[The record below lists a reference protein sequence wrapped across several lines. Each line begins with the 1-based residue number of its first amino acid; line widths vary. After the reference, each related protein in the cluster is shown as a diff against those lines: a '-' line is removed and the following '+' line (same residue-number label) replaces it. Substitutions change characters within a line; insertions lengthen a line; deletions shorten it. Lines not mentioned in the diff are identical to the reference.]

1 MVERRGVPSPPGT
14 GSPTSA
20 IDRVS
25 HLLHKNAARR
35 IEKIRA
41 GQNIFRFFIGEL
53 KNSLYFCPRF
63 QERPMERCR
72 SGRSGR
78 SRKPLYPY
86 GYPGFESLSFRQQP
100 SQGGWDVLFILT
112 RYVPPHGGPAYPH
125 TTPHHTAPL
134 LLHTPCPPAAP
145 PRHTTHGR
153 PKTFHS
159 KSPAFV
165 VKNHYLYSLHFIL
178 QHSWLPQIPPTS
190 ALHYSHRTTI
200 L

>member
-1 MVERRGVPSPPGT
+1 MVERRGVPSPPGAE
-14 GSPTSA
+14 SPTSA

-25 HLLHKNAARR
+25 HLLHMNAARR

-86 GYPGFESLSFRQQP
+86 GYPGFESLSFRHNP
-100 SQGGWDVLFILT
+100 ATLAGLFCLF
-112 RYVPPHGGPAYPH
+112 PPVCPAPRAALSIP
-125 TTPHHTAPL
+125 TPHTAPL
-134 LLHTPCPPAAP
+134 LLHTPARRPLLPDT
-145 PRHTTHGR
+145 RHTADRKFFT
-153 PKTFHS
+153 
-159 KSPAFV
+159 AEA
-165 VKNHYLYSLHFIL
+165 
-178 QHSWLPQIPPTS
+178 LP
-190 ALHYSHRTTI
+190 L
-200 L
+200 

>member
-1 MVERRGVPSPPGT
+1 MVECRGGPLPPCIR

-100 SQGGWDVLFILT
+100 SHLGWVVLFILT

-125 TTPHHTAPL
+125 TTPHHTTPPL
-134 LLHTPCPPAAP
+134 SCSTPLPTGRSSPTHDTRPAENFSQQKPCLYSKKSLSLLP
-145 PRHTTHGR
+145 
-153 PKTFHS
+153 TFHF
-159 KSPAFV
+159 ATLMATTNTADIGF
-165 VKNHYLYSLHFIL
+165 
-178 QHSWLPQIPPTS
+178 
-190 ALHYSHRTTI
+190 AL
-200 L
+200 

>member
-35 IEKIRA
+35 IEKIRV

-100 SQGGWDVLFILT
+100 SHLGWVVLFI
-112 RYVPPHGGPAYPH
+112 PPGMSRPTGGPAYPH
-125 TTPHHTAPL
+125 TTHCPSPAPPPLPAGHSLPDTRHTADRKFFTAKALPL
-134 LLHTPCPPAAP
+134 
-145 PRHTTHGR
+145 
-153 PKTFHS
+153 
-159 KSPAFV
+159 
-165 VKNHYLYSLHFIL
+165 
-178 QHSWLPQIPPTS
+178 Q
-190 ALHYSHRTTI
+190 
-200 L
+200 